1 MSKVR
6 RSDQT
11 QQGQAKQYQPQCK
24 LCDESYPLERMKLG
38 YAVCLSCG
46 DEIAK
51 ERKFT
56 IVPMHKSNYVAVTN
70 VVDLKQLNPKRIN
83 E

>member
-1 MSKVR
+1 MTQVS
-6 RSDQT
+6 RSDQM
-11 QQGQAKQYQPQCK
+11 QQGQAKQYQPHCK
-24 LCDESYPLERMKLG
+24 LCDESYSLERMKIG
-38 YAVCLSCG
+38 YAVCLLCG

-56 IVPMHKSNYVAVTN
+56 IVPMHKSNYVAVTY

>member
-1 MSKVR
+1 MTQVH
-6 RSDQT
+6 RSDQM
-11 QQGQAKQYQPQCK
+11 QYQPHCK
-24 LCDESYPLERMKLG
+24 LCDKSYSLERMKIG
-38 YAVCLSCG
+38 YAVCLPCG

-70 VVDLKQLNPKRIN
+70 AVDLKQLNPKRIN

>member
-6 RSDQT
+6 RSDQHE
-11 QQGQAKQYQPQCK
+11 QAKQYQPHCK
-24 LCDESYPLERMKLG
+24 ICDESYPLERMKLG
-38 YAVCLSCG
+38 YALCLSCG

-51 ERKFT
+51 ERRFT

-70 VVDLKQLNPKRIN
+70 AVDLKQLNPKRIN

>member
-1 MSKVR
+1 MTQVY
-6 RSDQT
+6 RSDQM
-11 QQGQAKQYQPQCK
+11 QYQPHCK
-24 LCDESYPLERMKLG
+24 LCDESYSLERMKIG
-38 YAVCLSCG
+38 YAVCLPCG

-70 VVDLKQLNPKRIN
+70 AVDLKQLNPKRIN